1 MRNIISY
8 FIKYPVAGNILIFLT
23 LAIGYMGL
31 KGLNSTLTPQIDPGL
46 IVITAQYPGASPV
59 EIEEGIILKIE
70 DNLKGVSGI
79 DNIKSSSREN
89 IGTVN
94 VKIVSGYD
102 GDLLLQDVKNAVDQI
117 NYFPAGMEPP
127 SVSKKEHLAPAI
139 FFSVKGNVDLKTLK
153 AYARKIEND
162 LRAIEGISK
171 VSLSGFPNEEIEI
184 AFREN
189 DLKAYGMTLLEASN
203 AVKVANIDITGGTI
217 KGEEEE
223 LFIRTKNKKY
233 YASQL
238 GNIVLRATD
247 NSIVHLRDVADLND
261 KWAEDVNRADLD
273 GERAIV
279 ITLRHTSREDIIHIS
294 KDINKY
300 IKRFNKEHDVV
311 KTKVLYDLSREIS
324 VMQDL
329 LVNNGIVGFLLVIL
343 FLSLFLNRR
352 LSFWVA
358 FGIPLSFLGMF
369 ILASLYGI
377 TINKISLF
385 GMILVIGIL
394 VDDGIVICENIYQH
408 FERGKSPVQAAI
420 DGTLEVMPAV
430 FSAVLTTVIAFCTFF
445 YLDGIF
451 GQFFVEMA
459 VVVICALLFSLL
471 ECLFILPAHI
481 AHSKAL
487 TRKKKDS
494 TKKTLEEKIN
504 DSIIKFRDRYFA
516 GILRFAL
523 KNKSITVA
531 VMAGMLLITL
541 GAYKGGIIKTGDSSL
556 QSKDYTD
563 VTIQMPAGTPE
574 AETYKYL
581 EKIASAV
588 NETAIE
594 FNSNR
599 TDGLNVVESVLIEQ
613 NASNK
618 GTVRTFLLNSGER
631 GFHSNAFS
639 QEVREKVGVIPE
651 ADKLNFVQQS
661 HFGKPVSVSLL
672 SYDLDELESAKND
685 LKTQLDELTGLV
697 NVVDNNEPGMREVKL
712 TLKDKA
718 YMLGL
723 TLKEVMSQVRNGFFG
738 AEVQRINRGQDLVK
752 VYVRYAKEDRA
763 SVGSLEE
770 MRIRTNNGS
779 SYPLKEVANLTFER
793 NVVLIN
799 HYNGKREISVEA
811 DLADASV
818 NMNEIKTEL
827 NDVILPNL
835 KKKYSGLSFHYGGHT
850 EEMGKAAKSMKK
862 VVPIIFL
869 LLIATIAFTFR
880 SILQAILI
888 FLLLPF
894 GLVGICWGH
903 YIHGY
908 PLDMPSYFGIVALL
922 GVMVNDAIVLVT
934 AVNENLRKGMKFLES
949 VYEGSMSRFRPIVLT
964 SLTTIAGLY
973 PLILSVNPEARMVV
987 PMAISVAYGLL
998 IATVI
1003 TLVFLP
1009 VMLIAINNLNRMLK
1023 YMLTGIKPSAE
1034 EVEQAVK
1041 EQIDL
1046 K

>member
-23 LAIGYMGL
+23 LAIGFIGL

-46 IVITAQYPGASPV
+46 IVITATYPGASPE

-89 IGTVN
+89 VGNVN

-117 NYFPAGMEPP
+117 NSFPAGMEPP
-127 SVSKKEHLAPAI
+127 SISKKEHLAPAI
-139 FFSVKGNVDLKTLK
+139 FFSVKGNLDLKSLK
-153 AYARKIEND
+153 NYARSIEND
-162 LRAIEGISK
+162 LRSVEGISK

-189 DLKAYGMTLLEASN
+189 DLKAYEMTLLEASN
-203 AVKVANIDITGGTI
+203 AVKRANIDLTGGTI
-217 KGEEEE
+217 KGVDEE

-233 YASQL
+233 YASEL
-238 GNIVLRATD
+238 GNIVLRGTD
-247 NSIVHLRDVADLND
+247 KGIVRLRDVADLND

-279 ITLRHTSREDIIHIS
+279 ITVRHTTSEDIIHIS
-294 KDINKY
+294 EEINKY
-300 IKRFNKEHDVV
+300 IKKFNKEHDVV
-311 KTKVLYDLSREIS
+311 KTKILYDLSREIS
-324 VMQDL
+324 VMQDI
-329 LVNNGIVGFLLVIL
+329 LVNNGVVGFLLVII

-358 FGIPLSFLGMF
+358 FGIPLSFMGMF
-369 ILASLYGI
+369 ILASIYGI

-445 YLDGIF
+445 FLDGIF

-459 VVVICALLFSLL
+459 VVVVCALIFSLL

-487 TRKKKDS
+487 KRGTKESSKKS
-494 TKKTLEEKIN
+494 LEQKIN
-504 DSIIKFRDRYFA
+504 GSILKFRDKYFSK
-516 GILRFAL
+516 LLSFAL

-531 VMAGMLLITL
+531 VMFGMLLITL
-541 GAYKGGIIKTGDSSL
+541 GAYKGGVIKTGDSSL

-563 VTIQMPAGTPE
+563 VSIQMPAGTPE

-581 EKIASAV
+581 ERIVAAV
-588 NETAIE
+588 NETAAE
-594 FNSNR
+594 FNAER
-599 TDGLNVVESVLIEQ
+599 ADGLSVVESVLIEQ

-618 GTVRTFLLNSGER
+618 GTVRTFLLGSSVR
-631 GFHSNAFS
+631 GFHSNEFS
-639 QEVREKVGVIPE
+639 QKVRKKVGAIPE

-672 SYDLDELESAKND
+672 SYDLAELKAANND
-685 LKTQLDELTGLV
+685 LKEQLEQLTGLV

-723 TLKEVMSQVRNGFFG
+723 TLKDVMSQVRNGFFG

-752 VYVRYAKEDRA
+752 VYVRYSREDRA
-763 SVGSLEE
+763 SVGSLED
-770 MRIRTNNGS
+770 MRIRTNDGS
-779 SYPLKEVANLTFER
+779 SYPLKEIANLGFER
-793 NVVLIN
+793 NLVLIN
-799 HYNGKREISVEA
+799 HYNGKREITVEA
-811 DLADASV
+811 DLANSSV

-827 NDVILPNL
+827 NEVILPNL
-835 KKKYSGLSFHYGGHT
+835 KKQYSGLSFHAGGHA
-850 EEMGKAAKSMKK
+850 EEMNKAAKSMK
-862 VVPIIFL
+862 VVIPIVFL

-888 FLLLPF
+888 LLLLPF

-903 YIHGY
+903 YLHGY
-908 PLDMPSYFGIVALL
+908 SLDIPSYFGIVALL
-922 GVMVNDAIVLVT
+922 GVMVNDAIILV
-934 AVNENLRKGMKFLES
+934 AAMNDNLRRGMKFFDS
-949 VYEGSMSRFRPIVLT
+949 VYQASLSRFRPIVLT
-964 SLTTIAGLY
+964 SITTIAGLY
-973 PLILSVNPEARMVV
+973 PLILSNSPQAAMVV

-998 IATVI
+998 IATLI

-1009 VMLIAINNLNRMLK
+1009 VLLIGVNNIKRQIQYLK
-1023 YMLTGIKPSAE
+1023 TGKLPEAE
-1034 EVEQAVK
+1034 DVEQAVIEQK
-1041 EQIDL
+1041 EI
-1046 K
+1046 